1 MARPEFPWAI
11 DRRRLLTSA
20 AAVVT
25 ATCIGPGVE
34 SADAATP
41 DLLQSTPLR
50 PNNKAGPTNF
60 SAATAQTSMTFS

>member
-25 ATCIGPGVE
+25 ATCIW
-34 SADAATP
+34 
-41 DLLQSTPLR
+41 
-50 PNNKAGPTNF
+50 AGCGECRRRHSRLFTVHPTE
-60 SAATAQTSMTFS
+60 A

>member
-1 MARPEFPWAI
+1 MARPEFPWGI

-41 DLLQSTPLR
+41 DFFTVH
-50 PNNKAGPTNF
+50 PTE
-60 SAATAQTSMTFS
+60 A

>member
-1 MARPEFPWAI
+1 MARPEFPWGI

-34 SADAATP
+34 SADVGPNHVFSVALATN
-41 DLLQSTPLR
+41 LLRNS
-50 PNNKAGPTNF
+50 
-60 SAATAQTSMTFS
+60 